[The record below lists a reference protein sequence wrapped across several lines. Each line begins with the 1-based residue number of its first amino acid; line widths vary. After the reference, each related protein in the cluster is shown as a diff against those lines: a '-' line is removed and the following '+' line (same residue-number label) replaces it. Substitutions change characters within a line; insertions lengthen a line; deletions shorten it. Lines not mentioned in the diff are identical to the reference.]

1 MTNPGGICPISGA
14 WLFPQNEWREVKKK
28 KKNVGLSNRTPD
40 SFNDKKYKRPPH
52 LSLVRLLRRETNN
65 KTVSLSSLLQWP
77 SFILKNDVI
86 IKCKLKKRRIFS
98 GHTFLSAITEN
109 MANKIKESLRIFL
122 PKIKL
127 QDISGDRVTDY
138 YTVLCLEGWPQFHEP
153 GTWAMGNSE
162 VESGWGWRVS
172 ISREGQGNIVP

>member
-138 YTVLCLEGWPQFHEP
+138 YTVLCLEGWL
-153 GTWAMGNSE
+153 AS
-162 VESGWGWRVS
+162 
-172 ISREGQGNIVP
+172 VP